1 MSEIET
7 QLDGPNDRYSPTDLG
22 TWRSVSDVDAF
33 MNRFN
38 HDNNYSDGGTKLG
51 LGDYVTIQDGTYN
64 AVWMIAGF
72 DMEYN
77 QKAADGTTFD
87 NGYGICLIPQTQLTT
102 ANWNAS
108 NTLSGAYKSSTMH
121 TSNLPGIVTKLQ
133 NVLGSHIV
141 QRNVLLSSSV
151 DGNYYS
157 NAYTW
162 TKAYATL
169 MSIGQ
174 MTGRFAANR
183 NKYDDGE
190 ANYRLPIFN
199 SKDFKTGSTFWS
211 RGVWGYNGGNG
222 YYYAWFV
229 SSDGS
234 VGNNFIDRAL
244 GVRPLIYLR

>member
-1 MSEIET
+1 
-7 QLDGPNDRYSPTDLG
+7 
-22 TWRSVSDVDAF
+22 
-33 MNRFN
+33 
-38 HDNNYSDGGTKLG
+38 
-51 LGDYVTIQDGTYN
+51 
-64 AVWMIAGF
+64 
-72 DMEYN
+72 MESN
-77 QKAADGTTFD
+77 QEAADGTTYD

-102 ANWNAS
+102 ATWNAS

-121 TSNLPGIVTKLQ
+121 TSHLPGIVTKLQ

-141 QRNVLLSSSV
+141 QRSVLLSSSV

-174 MTGRFAANR
+174 MTGTFAANR

-190 ANYRLPIFN
+190 ANYKLPIFN
-199 SKDFKTGSTFWS
+199 SKDFKTGSDFWS
-211 RGVWGYNGGNG
+211 RGVWGYDTGD
-222 YYYAWFV
+222 YSAWIV
-229 SSDGS
+229 YSDGS
-234 VGNNFIDRAL
+234 IYGNYVTSAF